1 MQYQTLTRP
10 NNIISTTIACIVCQD
25 MIVCMKARQTSKL
38 HNRRPFSLIS
48 RTVPRRAQILYLN
61 RSFIFTTPFRP
72 VQTHRTRFDNAT
84 RFFDFH
90 WPITLI
96 LVWIFQIFRSA
107 ITFWVI
113 WSTYLSK
120 FVLVGCFMNFQLL
133 AVYMKSKNLTLYY
146 YYFYYL
152 SISIHGNLVNPYWKL
167 ALGRVRCWE
176 IHSDI
181 FSIFPYLY

>member
-1 MQYQTLTRP
+1 MGTTWVCNHGFNFWIAEQLDALSSVYK
-10 NNIISTTIACIVCQD
+10 IS
-25 MIVCMKARQTSKL
+25 M
-38 HNRRPFSLIS
+38 
-48 RTVPRRAQILYLN
+48 
-61 RSFIFTTPFRP
+61 